1 MITDLSNLTFD
12 QANYML
18 RQGRA
23 TLADAQAFCAVWN
36 RVKVS
41 TEAHALEKVEYV
53 HEARMELRVPRI
65 VITDL

>member
-1 MITDLSNLTFD
+1 MDLSNLTAD

-23 TLADAQAFCAVWN
+23 TLADAQAFCVVWN

-41 TEAHALEKVEYV
+41 TEAYALEKVERIHGCDV
-53 HEARMELRVPRI
+53 RVPRI

>member
-1 MITDLSNLTFD
+1 MDLSNLTAD

-41 TEAHALEKVEYV
+41 TEACAIEKLEYV
-53 HEARMELRVPRI
+53 KEARTILRVPRI
-65 VITDL
+65 VITDID

>member
-1 MITDLSNLTFD
+1 MTAD

-23 TLADAQAFCAVWN
+23 TFVDAQAFCEVWN

-41 TEAHALEKVEYV
+41 TEAHALEKIERV
-53 HEARMELRVPRI
+53 HGCDVRVPRI

>member
-1 MITDLSNLTFD
+1 MDLSNLTAD

-23 TLADAQAFCAVWN
+23 TLADAEAFCAVWN

-41 TEAHALEKVEYV
+41 TEAHALEKIERV
-53 HEARMELRVPRI
+53 HGCNLRVPRI
-65 VITDL
+65 VITDVY